1 MEEGD
6 EMRRVVAAPLRADG
20 ALLPLRRMRMTATV
34 AAAIAGYLA
43 LIALQLT
50 LLSPPYREAAAAPLR
65 LGQLLSV
72 GDPGTCGQTVCLLG
86 SSCAA
91 GMGGSCLLPLT
102 PPTPASAPP
111 PAPLV
116 APAPA
121 AAPPPSQPAPVR
133 PAPVTRVPRHVTVM
147 PAAPPPAAPPATVE
161 VVPVVRAAPAAPLDH
176 TPPLTGGGV
185 PAPALVAAPGPATPA
200 PAETAWWLYALFA
213 AVDLAAAVA
222 LVLLIRRTAA
232 AQSRG

>member
-1 MEEGD
+1 
-6 EMRRVVAAPLRADG
+6 VV
-20 ALLPLRRMRMTATV
+20 
-34 AAAIAGYLA
+34 
-43 LIALQLT
+43 
-50 LLSPPYREAAAAPLR
+50 
-65 LGQLLSV
+65 
-72 GDPGTCGQTVCLLG
+72 
-86 SSCAA
+86 
-91 GMGGSCLLPLT
+91 
-102 PPTPASAPP
+102 
-111 PAPLV
+111 
-116 APAPA
+116 
-121 AAPPPSQPAPVR
+121 
-133 PAPVTRVPRHVTVM
+133 
-147 PAAPPPAAPPATVE
+147 PAAPPAAAPPATVE

>member
-1 MEEGD
+1 
-6 EMRRVVAAPLRADG
+6 
-20 ALLPLRRMRMTATV
+20 MRMTATV

-50 LLSPPYREAAAAPLR
+50 LLSPPYREVAAAPLR

-91 GMGGSCLLPLT
+91 GLAGSCLLPLT
-102 PPTPASAPP
+102 PPTPASGPP

-116 APAPA
+116 ATPPV
-121 AAPPPSQPAPVR
+121 AAPPLPQPAPVR
-133 PAPVTRVPRHVTVM
+133 PAPVTRVPRQVTVV

-161 VVPVVRAAPAAPLDH
+161 VVPVVRSVPVAPVDH
-176 TPPLTGGGV
+176 TPPLTGGA
-185 PAPALVAAPGPATPA
+185 APAAVAAPGTASPA
-200 PAETAWWLYALFA
+200 PAGTSWWLYALLA
-213 AVDLAAAVA
+213 AVDLAAGVA
-222 LVLLIRRTAA
+222 LALLIRRTAA